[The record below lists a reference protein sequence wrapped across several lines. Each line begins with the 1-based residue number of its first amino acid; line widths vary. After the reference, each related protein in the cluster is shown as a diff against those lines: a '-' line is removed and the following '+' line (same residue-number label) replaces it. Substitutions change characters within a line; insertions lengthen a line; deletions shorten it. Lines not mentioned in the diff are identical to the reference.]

1 MKQPTALDYWRA
13 RWTWREWLWYA
24 IALWLWW
31 GLWGWLGLE
40 VLPRLL

>member
-1 MKQPTALDYWRA
+1 MRNCPGMPPA